1 MPRIAKAD
9 VNAAL
14 STAAKAILT
23 AGGPDGR
30 VSRAEVNKALPALP
44 KERRKLVD
52 MFFRFIDNRDFKS
65 GAQVTRAD
73 LTRAVDY
80 AKKHMVAKYDLN
92 SDGLSRD
99 EISRMSLTGKLAVDL
114 ARELKKAGS
123 VDLPTGPV
131 SVTDRVATAA
141 IEAAITH
148 DGADQKLTKEVKL
161 AEVPVAVRDALKKAG
176 KEITDASNDD
186 YSADVEGYFAVFKS
200 ATDKTIVGYAV
211 KGSGTGEPDYQDS
224 FIKGFNLAGKR
235 LVDEREDW

>member
-1 MPRIAKAD
+1 MPRFAKAD

-73 LTRAVDY
+73 LTRAVGY

-131 SVTDRVATAA
+131 SVTDRARGGPADRPRESVIMRRLCSLHQQAA
-141 IEAAITH
+141 HQHPA
-148 DGADQKLTKEVKL
+148 
-161 AEVPVAVRDALKKAG
+161 
-176 KEITDASNDD
+176 
-186 YSADVEGYFAVFKS
+186 
-200 ATDKTIVGYAV
+200 
-211 KGSGTGEPDYQDS
+211 SGTPG
-224 FIKGFNLAGKR
+224 
-235 LVDEREDW
+235 V